1 MDGPEAEGTIAR
13 SPAATRGIR
22 RREANWRAAFLLPLL
37 RRYGLVVA
45 LLILLATLSLTAEH
59 FLSVSNIMNI
69 LLQSSNIGIM
79 AAGLTVVIIAAEIDL
94 SVASLQTFG
103 AVLVAMLLVNVRVP
117 VVPAIILTLLVGM
130 GAGAFSGFFTGW
142 FAIPAFILTL
152 AMDSL
157 ARGASLILTGANT
170 IYGLPDAFSVI
181 GQGYVG
187 PVPVAAIIMGT
198 VFLAIHLLL
207 TRTVLG
213 TNIYAV
219 GGNKEAARVAGVSV
233 FAIKMVV
240 LTISGFCGAMAGI
253 VMASRLMAA
262 QPIMGLFDLMD
273 VIAAVVI
280 GGTSLLGGEGR
291 IIGTVI
297 GTFIIASMRNGLNL
311 LGISPDWQL
320 VAVGTVIIL
329 AVLVDYVGRKRA

>member
-1 MDGPEAEGTIAR
+1 MSEPETKNTTASGDGVDIGD
-13 SPAATRGIR
+13 G
-22 RREANWRAAFLLPLL
+22 RAHGGHLALSLL
-37 RRYGLVVA
+37 RTYGLAIA
-45 LLILLATLSLTAEH
+45 LAVMLITLSLTAQN
-59 FLSVSNIMNI
+59 FFTLPNLMNI
-69 LLQSSNIGIM
+69 LLQSANIGIM
-79 AAGLTVVIIAAEIDL
+79 AAGLTLVIIAAEIDL
-94 SVASLQTFG
+94 SVASLQTLG
-103 AVLVAMLLVNVRVP
+103 AVVVAMLMVNYDVP
-117 VVPAIILTLLVGM
+117 IVPAIVLTLIVGAA
-130 GAGAFSGFFTGW
+130 AGAFSGFFTGW

-152 AMDSL
+152 AVDSL
-157 ARGASLILTGANT
+157 ARGTSLILTGGTSIFA
-170 IYGLPDAFSVI
+170 LPEAYSVI

-187 PVPVAAIIMGT
+187 PVPIAGLIMIA
-198 VFLAIHLLL
+198 VFVIVHFIL

-219 GGNKEAARVAGVSV
+219 GGSKEAARVAGVNV
-233 FAIKMVV
+233 FAVKLVV
-240 LTISGFCGAMAGI
+240 LMISGMCASLAGI

-320 VAVGTVIIL
+320 IAVGTIIVL
-329 AVLVDYVGRKRA
+329 AVLVDYVGRKRVT